1 MVTTDIAEPR
11 YKFAQS
17 KANEIWE
24 KFMDKNIP
32 VKLNDIVKD
41 MAISVKEDDL
51 TMDGVARMD
60 KSGIAFILYKKAM
73 SDERKRFTV
82 AHELGHII
90 LEHITFGGDSSQL
103 SSKSQEQEA
112 NQFAGSLLI
121 PLKDL
126 KAFMKNGDKTLDDI
140 TKRYWVSRDAASV
153 AVRSNRLLN
162 KVKIN

>member
-1 MVTTDIAEPR
+1 MTNDITEPR
-11 YKFAQS
+11 YKFAQA

-24 KFMDKNIP
+24 KFVDKNIP
-32 VKLNDIVKD
+32 VKLNDIVKG
-41 MAISVKEDDL
+41 INITVKEADL
-51 TMDGVARMD
+51 QMDGVARMD
-60 KSGIAFILYKKAM
+60 KNGIAFILYKRAM

-140 TKRYWVSRDAASV
+140 TKRYWVSRDAAGI
-153 AVRSNRLLN
+153 AVKSNRLLN
-162 KVKIN
+162 KLKI

>member
-1 MVTTDIAEPR
+1 MVTANITEPR

-24 KFMDKNIP
+24 KFVDKNIP
-32 VKLNDIVKD
+32 VKLNDIVKGMD
-41 MAISVKEDDL
+41 IAVKEDDL
-51 TMDGVARMD
+51 SMDGVARMD

-126 KAFMKNGDKTLDDI
+126 KTFMKNEDKTLDDI
-140 TKRYWVSRDAASV
+140 VKRYWVSRDAAGI
-153 AVRSNRLLN
+153 AVKSNRLLN
-162 KVKIN
+162 KLKV